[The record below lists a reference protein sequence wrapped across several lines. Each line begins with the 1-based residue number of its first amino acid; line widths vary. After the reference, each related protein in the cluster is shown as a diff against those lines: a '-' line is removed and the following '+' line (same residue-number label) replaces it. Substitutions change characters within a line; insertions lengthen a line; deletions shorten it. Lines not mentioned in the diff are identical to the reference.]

1 MIQLISDLHLSADDP
16 ALLDQFRR
24 YAAQL
29 EPGDELYILGDLF
42 EYWLGDD
49 AVEFLGH
56 LQAEHLL
63 TSISDRGVQLNFLTG
78 NRDFLL
84 GRSFADRCGMTLI
97 ADEHILNV
105 GAERILLMH
114 GDSLCTDDIAHQQF
128 RTMVR
133 TPSWQEGFLKK
144 SVVERDAM
152 AKLARYRSEDSKAA
166 KTSQIM
172 DVNSTA
178 VDEVMRAHRVRLLIH
193 GHTHRPAVHEIGPA
207 DDCYRI
213 VLGDWGPGPS
223 WIRLNETGLELQ
235 FGDTRKRLAFR
246 GDVNGRY

>member
-16 ALLDQFRR
+16 ALLDQFRQ
-24 YAAQL
+24 YAAPL
-29 EPGDELYILGDLF
+29 ESGDELYILGDLF

-56 LQAEHLL
+56 LQAERLL
-63 TSISDRGVQLNFLTG
+63 SSISDRGVQLNFLTG

-84 GRSFADRCGMTLI
+84 GKSFADRCGMNLI

-114 GDSLCTDDIAHQQF
+114 GDSLCTDDVAHQQF

-133 TPSWQEGFLKK
+133 TPSWKKGFLEK

-152 AKLARYRSEDSKAA
+152 AKLARYHSEDSKAA

-172 DVNSTA
+172 DVNSRA
-178 VDEVMRAHRVRLLIH
+178 VDEVMRAHRVRMLIH
-193 GHTHRPAVHEIGPA
+193 GHTHRPAVHEIGSA
-207 DDCYRI
+207 DGGYRI
-213 VLGDWGPGPS
+213 VLGDWAPGPS
-223 WIRLNETGLELQ
+223 WIRLSETGLELQ

-246 GDVNGRY
+246 SDTNGRR

>member
-1 MIQLISDLHLSADDP
+1 VIQLISDLHLSADDP
-16 ALLDQFRR
+16 ALLDQFRQ
-24 YAAQL
+24 YAAPL
-29 EPGDELYILGDLF
+29 ESGDELYILGDLF

-56 LQAEHLL
+56 LQAERLL
-63 TSISDRGVQLNFLTG
+63 SSISDRGVQLNFLTG

-84 GRSFADRCGMTLI
+84 GKSFADRCGMNLI

-114 GDSLCTDDIAHQQF
+114 GDSLCTDDVAHQQF

-133 TPSWQEGFLKK
+133 TPSWKKGFLEK

-152 AKLARYRSEDSKAA
+152 AKLARYHSEDSKAA

-172 DVNSTA
+172 DVNSRA
-178 VDEVMRAHRVRLLIH
+178 VDEVMRAHRVRMLIH
-193 GHTHRPAVHEIGPA
+193 GHTHRPAVHEIGSA
-207 DDCYRI
+207 DGGYRI
-213 VLGDWGPGPS
+213 VLGDWAPGPS
-223 WIRLNETGLELQ
+223 WIRLSETGLELQ
-235 FGDTRKRLAFR
+235 FGDTRKRLAFPA
-246 GDVNGRY
+246 DTNGRR

>member
-16 ALLDQFRR
+16 ALLDQFRQ
-24 YAAQL
+24 YAAPL
-29 EPGDELYILGDLF
+29 ESGDELYILGDLF

-56 LQAEHLL
+56 LQAERLL
-63 TSISDRGVQLNFLTG
+63 SSISDRGVQLNFLTG

-84 GRSFADRCGMTLI
+84 GKSFADRCGMNLI

-114 GDSLCTDDIAHQQF
+114 GDSLCTDDVAHQQF

-133 TPSWQEGFLKK
+133 TPSWKKGFLEK

-152 AKLARYRSEDSKAA
+152 AKLARYHSEDSKAA

-172 DVNSTA
+172 DVNSRA
-178 VDEVMRAHRVRLLIH
+178 VDEVMRAHRVRMLIH
-193 GHTHRPAVHEIGPA
+193 GHTHRPAVHEIGSA
-207 DDCYRI
+207 DGGYRI
-213 VLGDWGPGPS
+213 VLGDWAPGPS
-223 WIRLNETGLELQ
+223 WIRLSETGLELQ
-235 FGDTRKRLAFR
+235 FGDTRKRLAFPA
-246 GDVNGRY
+246 DTNGRR

>member
-16 ALLDQFRR
+16 ALLDQFRQ

-29 EPGDELYILGDLF
+29 ESGDELYILGDLF

-56 LQAEHLL
+56 LQAERLL
-63 TSISDRGVQLNFLTG
+63 SSISDRGVQLNFLTG

-84 GRSFADRCGMTLI
+84 GKSFADRCGMNLI
-97 ADEHILNV
+97 ADEYILNI

-114 GDSLCTDDIAHQQF
+114 GDSLCTDDVAHQQF

-133 TPSWQEGFLKK
+133 TPSWKKGFLEK

-152 AKLARYRSEDSKAA
+152 AKLARYHSEDSKAA

-172 DVNSTA
+172 DVNSRA
-178 VDEVMRAHRVRLLIH
+178 VDEVMRAHRVRMLIH
-193 GHTHRPAVHEIGPA
+193 GHTHRPAVHEIGSA
-207 DDCYRI
+207 DGGYRI
-213 VLGDWGPGPS
+213 VLGDWAPGPS
-223 WIRLNETGLELQ
+223 WIRLSETGLELQ
-235 FGDTRKRLAFR
+235 FGDTRKRLAFPA
-246 GDVNGRY
+246 DTNGRR

>member
-16 ALLDQFRR
+16 ALLDQFRQ
-24 YAAQL
+24 YVAQL
-29 EPGDELYILGDLF
+29 ESGDELYILGDLF

-56 LQAEHLL
+56 LQAERLL
-63 TSISDRGVQLNFLTG
+63 SSISDRGVQLNFLTG

-84 GRSFADRCGMTLI
+84 GRSFADRCGMNLI

-114 GDSLCTDDIAHQQF
+114 GDRLCTDDIAHQQF

-133 TPSWQEGFLKK
+133 TPSWQEGFLAKPL
-144 SVVERDAM
+144 VERDAM
-152 AKLARYRSEDSKAA
+152 AKLARYRSEDGKAA
-166 KTSQIM
+166 KTPQIM

-178 VDEVMRAHRVRLLIH
+178 VDEVMRAHRVRILIH
-193 GHTHRPAVHEIGPA
+193 GHTHRPAVHEIGSA
-207 DDCYRI
+207 DGAYRI
-213 VLGDWGPGPS
+213 VLGDWAPGPS
-223 WIRLNETGLELQ
+223 WIRLTETGLELQ
-235 FGDTRKRLAFR
+235 FAGTCKRLAFR
-246 GDVNGRY
+246 GGANGRR

>member
-16 ALLDQFRR
+16 ALLDQFRQ
-24 YAAQL
+24 YAAPL
-29 EPGDELYILGDLF
+29 ESGDELYILGDLF

-56 LQAEHLL
+56 LQAERLL
-63 TSISDRGVQLNFLTG
+63 SSIPDRGVQLNFLTG

-84 GRSFADRCGMTLI
+84 GKSFADRCGMNLI
-97 ADEHILNV
+97 ADEHILNI

-114 GDSLCTDDIAHQQF
+114 GDSLCTDDVAHQQF

-133 TPSWQEGFLKK
+133 TPSWKKGFLEK

-152 AKLARYRSEDSKAA
+152 AKLARYHSEDSKAA

-172 DVNSTA
+172 DVNSRA
-178 VDEVMRAHRVRLLIH
+178 VDEVMRAHRVRMLIH
-193 GHTHRPAVHEIGPA
+193 GHTHRPAVHEIGSA
-207 DDCYRI
+207 DGGYRI
-213 VLGDWGPGPS
+213 VLGDWAPGPS
-223 WIRLNETGLELQ
+223 WIRLSETGLELQ
-235 FGDTRKRLAFR
+235 FGDTRKRLAFPA
-246 GDVNGRY
+246 DTNGRR